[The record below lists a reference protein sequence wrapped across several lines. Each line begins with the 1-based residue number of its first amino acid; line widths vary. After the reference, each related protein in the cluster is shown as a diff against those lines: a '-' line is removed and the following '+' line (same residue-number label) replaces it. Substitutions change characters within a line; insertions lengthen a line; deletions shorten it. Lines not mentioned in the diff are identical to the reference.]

1 VNLRNWLKKTP
12 RPAVVMA
19 DAQRIE
25 VPNNARAINDLIGTI
40 TALEPAKLT
49 CLDAKGA
56 VIRSIV
62 LDDVESSAAAEA
74 RAAASPEMSDLQLFA
89 TLLAQGYEHGRK
101 ANQPIVEQAMG
112 FVERQG
118 QRLAAAE
125 REIERLRQHNNRLH
139 QQIAELRV
147 IPVTAP
153 QSGGGDD
160 SIMGALL
167 AGAVQSQLAGLTDA
181 ARGAASGGGAAAPVT
196 PIKSGGNKP
205 K

>member
-1 VNLRNWLKKTP
+1 MNLRHWLKKTP

-19 DAQRIE
+19 DAQRID

-62 LDDVESSAAAEA
+62 LEDVESSSAAEA
-74 RAAASPEMSDLQLFA
+74 RPPASPEMSDLQLFA

-147 IPVTAP
+147 VPVSPP
-153 QSGGGDD
+153 QGGDD
-160 SIMGALL
+160 SIMATIVAGALQ
-167 AGAVQSQLAGLTDA
+167 GQLGRTIGEQL
-181 ARGAASGGGAAAPVT
+181 GAAPSPPVPIT
-196 PIKSGGNKP
+196 PIKNGAK